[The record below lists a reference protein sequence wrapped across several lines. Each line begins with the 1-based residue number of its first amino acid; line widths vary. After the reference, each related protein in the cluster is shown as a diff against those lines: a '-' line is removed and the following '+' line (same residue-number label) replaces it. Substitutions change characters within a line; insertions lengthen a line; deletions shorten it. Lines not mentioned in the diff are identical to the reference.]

1 MTHKEKQDEFVA
13 MIKQHERL
21 ILRICSLYTN
31 SCRAELCDLYQDA
44 VCAMWESYDSFRR
57 ESKPSTWV
65 YSVTRYTMLNHMR
78 KRRLETMSLQECD
91 KEDVA
96 DDSYDPMLEDLHDA
110 VALLQPEERDLFIM
124 WMEGFK
130 NDEIAQVTGL
140 GYGAVA
146 TRLTR
151 IKLKLRKIL
160 KESKEVRY
168 E

>member
-21 ILRICSLYTN
+21 ILRVCSLYVN

-57 ESKPSTWV
+57 DSKPSTWI
-65 YSVTRYTMLNHMR
+65 YSVTRYTMLNHLR

-91 KEDVA
+91 GEIIA
-96 DDSYDPMLEDLHDA
+96 DDSDDPLLDDLREA
-110 VALLQPEERDLFIM
+110 VALLQPEERDIFIM

-130 NDEIAQVTGL
+130 IDEIAQVTGL
-140 GYGAVA
+140 GYGTVA
-146 TRLTR
+146 TRITR
-151 IKLKLRKIL
+151 IKIKLRKYL
-160 KESKEVRY
+160 KDSKEASY